1 MRLERVAR
9 GQLQANRF
17 NGGVA
22 LGWIREWLHRR
33 SIPALRVDDGV
44 ALGTEQGAEQEVD
57 DGVAVD
63 VERTVCLDNILAR
76 CCGATAG
83 TALQGDGVFFP
94 REHVCVSF

>member
-1 MRLERVAR
+1 MPIGDDDDRVAVAV
-9 GQLQANRF
+9 QAE
-17 NGGVA
+17 A
-22 LGWIREWLHRR
+22 K
-33 SIPALRVDDGV
+33 
-44 ALGTEQGAEQEVD
+44 

-94 REHVCVSF
+94 REHVCVPF

>member
-1 MRLERVAR
+1 MAVDADAVAVELEAVDGFTEA
-9 GQLQANRF
+9 
-17 NGGVA
+17 VV
-22 LGWIREWLHRR
+22 E
-33 SIPALRVDDGV
+33 LRVDDSV
-44 ALGTEQGAEQEVD
+44 ALGTEQGADQGVD

-94 REHVCVSF
+94 REHVCVPF

>member
-1 MRLERVAR
+1 M
-9 GQLQANRF
+9 
-17 NGGVA
+17 
-22 LGWIREWLHRR
+22 
-33 SIPALRVDDGV
+33 
-44 ALGTEQGAEQEVD
+44 GTEQGADQGVD

-94 REHVCVSF
+94 REHVCVPF